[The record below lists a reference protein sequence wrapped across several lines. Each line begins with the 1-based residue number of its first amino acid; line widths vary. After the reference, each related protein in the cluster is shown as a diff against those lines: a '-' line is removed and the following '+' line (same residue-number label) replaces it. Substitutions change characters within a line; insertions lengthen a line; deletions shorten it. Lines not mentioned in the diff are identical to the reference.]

1 MLNSVPGDRTG
12 PYRIR
17 LVRRRLILLSET
29 FPRFRN
35 SSARGMG
42 SIRNVLG
49 ARFSLHRL
57 GPRGRTNIYCCCFF
71 LCWIITRTHSS
82 HRNVFVWVFKK
93 NNFLQLFS
101 SCSPSC
107 VRSVCSLSLPFF
119 MQIRYDWRRNAF
131 AVSTFTVIFVVFL
144 VVFFFFKSH

>member
-1 MLNSVPGDRTG
+1 MLNSVPGDRTR

-17 LVRRRLILLSET
+17 LVRRRLISLSET

-71 LCWIITRTHSS
+71 LCWIITRTHSL
-82 HRNVFVWVFKK
+82 HCYVFVWVF
-93 NNFLQLFS
+93 
-101 SCSPSC
+101 
-107 VRSVCSLSLPFF
+107 FF
-119 MQIRYDWRRNAF
+119 
-131 AVSTFTVIFVVFL
+131 
-144 VVFFFFKSH
+144 VFFFSFSAAAVHLVFDRFVRYHCHFLCKLDTTEDEMHSLFLLLL